1 MSNLPTQN
9 IETAD
14 VIVVGAG
21 MAGSVMAYQLGL
33 AGLKVLVLES
43 GPAIPPNR
51 SEYLERFY
59 IAVLKSPES
68 PYPPEQTEQTPA
80 TQFAPRATIQ
90 DLITASSTDPNKAQ
104 KSYLVQQGEQL
115 FASTYERVGGG
126 TMWHWMGTALRL
138 LPNDF
143 RMRTAYNVG
152 VDWPISYDDLQTAY
166 CRAEEEMG
174 VSADVASQTYLG
186 VTFPQGYEYSM
197 HGIPPSLVDQGLG
210 KNVTGTVYQSPE
222 KAPDDKPYP
231 SVTLNVRQTPAGRNS
246 QSDNGRRVCAGNTSC
261 TPICPIQ
268 AKYDATVTMAK
279 ALDTGNVRL
288 LYQSVASKVQVDA
301 SGVTGIEYIQYQND
315 GTRQNG
321 VAQGKR
327 YVIAAHAIET
337 PKLLLNSVGP
347 HSPNGVA
354 NSSEQVG
361 VGLSDHPVYLAWGL
375 MPEGKPLFPFR
386 GPLSTSGIED
396 MRDGAF
402 RSERAAWRIEI
413 GNEGWNW
420 STNDP
425 YKTVCD
431 FIDGTNNGG
440 ANPKNQALSGKA
452 LVQQLNSVLT
462 RQFRLGF
469 LVEQL
474 ETDPDKLIRRGEQ
487 PKKDLEK
494 AICRVEL
501 SKTFTDGLGLPRPQI
516 TYSLSDYTKKGFKQ
530 ARLAATHIITKLM
543 GATELTNLAP
553 ELESG
558 PQTVFEHDGE
568 HYQFFGAGHL
578 MGTYR
583 MGTDSTNSVVN
594 KDQRSWDHPN
604 LFLVGAGVFPTTGT
618 ANPTLT
624 ITALTFQ
631 AADVVA
637 SDLLKRTVQVQANQA
652 WQSTG
657 VQVNGQSWQLAVC
670 TGGQW
675 TANPDSGM
683 VSAAGHPGLIAKP
696 GYTLSGQ
703 PEGALIGRIG
713 NSGVPF
719 LVGNQAQLPR
729 GQQGELQLCI
739 NDDLDGRYGAGLSDN
754 QGSLSVEVRFGTV

>member
-1 MSNLPTQN
+1 MSTLNTQN

-59 IAVLKSPES
+59 TAVLKAPES
-68 PYPPEQTEQTPA
+68 PYPPEQSEQTPA
-80 TQFAPRATIQ
+80 KQFAPRATIQ
-90 DLITASSTDPNKAQ
+90 DLITAGSDDPNKLQ
-104 KSYLVQQGEQL
+104 KSYLVQKGKQL

-143 RMRTAYNVG
+143 RMQSVYKVG

-174 VSADVASQTYLG
+174 VSADVASQSYLG
-186 VTFPQGYEYSM
+186 VTFPQGYQYSM
-197 HGIPPSLVDQGLG
+197 HGIPPSLVDQGVG
-210 KNVTGTVYQSPE
+210 KAVDGTQYQG
-222 KAPDDKPYP
+222 
-231 SVTLNVRQTPAGRNS
+231 VTLKVRQTPAGRNS
-246 QSDNGRRVCAGNTSC
+246 QNDNGRRVCAGNTSC

-279 ALDTGNVRL
+279 ALDTGNVRI
-288 LYQSVASKVQVDA
+288 LYQCVASQVQVDDNN
-301 SGVTGIEYIQYQND
+301 GVTGIDFIQYQNN

-321 VAQGKR
+321 KAQGKR

-337 PKLLLNSVGP
+337 PKLLLNSASP
-347 HSPNGVA
+347 DRPNGVA
-354 NSSEQVG
+354 NSSGQVG
-361 VGLSDHPVYLAWGL
+361 KSLADHPVYLAWGL

-396 MRDGAF
+396 MRDGPF
-402 RSERAAWRIEI
+402 RSQRAAWRIEI

-420 STNDP
+420 SANDP
-425 YKTVCD
+425 YATVCD
-431 FIDGTNNGG
+431 FIDGTNEGG
-440 ANPKNQALSGKA
+440 ANPDKKTLSGVE
-452 LVQQLNSVLT
+452 LVRQLNSVLT
-462 RQFRLGF
+462 RQFRLAF
-469 LVEQL
+469 LIEQVEK
-474 ETDPDKLIRRGEQ
+474 DPDKAL
-487 PKKDLEK
+487 
-494 AICRVEL
+494 CRVERAEG
-501 SKTFTDGLGLPRPQI
+501 FTDGLDLTRPQI
-516 TYSLSDYTKKGFKQ
+516 TYELSDYTKEGFKQ

-543 GATELTNLAP
+543 GATELTDLNP
-553 ELESG
+553 ELKPGS
-558 PQTVFEHDGE
+558 QTVFEHGGQN
-568 HYQFFGAGHL
+568 YAFYGAGHL

-583 MGTDSTNSVVN
+583 MGSDRTKSVVD

-604 LFLVGAGVFPTTGT
+604 LFLVGDGVFPATGT

-637 SDLLKRTVQVQANQA
+637 SDLLKRTVQVQARDP
-652 WQSTG
+652 WQGTG
-657 VQVNGQSWQLAVC
+657 LQVNGHSWQLAVC

-675 TANPDSGM
+675 TANPGTGM
-683 VSAAGHPGLIAKP
+683 VGAAGHPGLTAKP
-696 GYTLSGQ
+696 GYTLPGQ
-703 PEGALIGRIG
+703 AEGALIGRIG
-713 NSGVPF
+713 PSGAPF

-754 QGSLSVEVRFGTV
+754 QGSLSVEVRFGSL

>member
-1 MSNLPTQN
+1 MSTLNTQN

-59 IAVLKSPES
+59 TAVLKAPES
-68 PYPPEQTEQTPA
+68 PYPPEQSEQTPA
-80 TQFAPRATIQ
+80 KQFAPRATIQ
-90 DLITASSTDPNKAQ
+90 DLITAGSDDPNKLQ
-104 KSYLVQQGEQL
+104 KSYLVQKGKQL

-143 RMRTAYNVG
+143 RMQSVYKVG

-174 VSADVASQTYLG
+174 VSADVASQSYLG
-186 VTFPQGYEYSM
+186 VTFPQGYQYSM
-197 HGIPPSLVDQGLG
+197 HGIPPSLVDQGVG
-210 KNVTGTVYQSPE
+210 KAVDGTQYQG
-222 KAPDDKPYP
+222 
-231 SVTLNVRQTPAGRNS
+231 VTLKVRQTPAGRNS
-246 QSDNGRRVCAGNTSC
+246 QNDNGRRVCAGNTSC

-279 ALDTGNVRL
+279 ALDTGNVRI
-288 LYQSVASKVQVDA
+288 LYQCVASQVQVDDNN
-301 SGVTGIEYIQYQND
+301 GVTGIDFIQYQNN

-321 VAQGKR
+321 KAQGKR

-337 PKLLLNSVGP
+337 PKLLLNSASP
-347 HSPNGVA
+347 DRPNGVA
-354 NSSEQVG
+354 NSSGQVG
-361 VGLSDHPVYLAWGL
+361 KSLADHPVYLAWGL

-396 MRDGAF
+396 MRDGPF
-402 RSERAAWRIEI
+402 RSQRAAWRIEI

-420 STNDP
+420 SANDP
-425 YKTVCD
+425 YATVCD
-431 FIDGTNNGG
+431 FIDGTNEGG
-440 ANPKNQALSGKA
+440 ANPDKKTLSGVE
-452 LVQQLNSVLT
+452 LVRQLNSVLT
-462 RQFRLGF
+462 RQFRLAF
-469 LVEQL
+469 LIEQVEK
-474 ETDPDKLIRRGEQ
+474 DPDKAL
-487 PKKDLEK
+487 
-494 AICRVEL
+494 CRVERAEGL
-501 SKTFTDGLGLPRPQI
+501 TDGLGLTRPQI
-516 TYSLSDYTKKGFKQ
+516 AYELSDYTKEGFKQ

-543 GATELTNLAP
+543 GATELTDLNP
-553 ELESG
+553 ELKPGS
-558 PQTVFEHDGE
+558 QTVFEHGGQN
-568 HYQFFGAGHL
+568 YAFYGAGHL

-583 MGTDSTNSVVN
+583 MGSDRTKSVVD

-604 LFLVGAGVFPTTGT
+604 LFLVGDGVFPATGT

-637 SDLLKRTVQVQANQA
+637 SDLLKRTVQVQARDP
-652 WQSTG
+652 WQGTG
-657 VQVNGQSWQLAVC
+657 LQVNGHSWQLAVC

-675 TANPDSGM
+675 TANPGTGM
-683 VSAAGHPGLIAKP
+683 VGAAGHPGLTAKP
-696 GYTLSGQ
+696 GYTLPGQ
-703 PEGALIGRIG
+703 AEGALIGRIG
-713 NSGVPF
+713 PSGAPF

-754 QGSLSVEVRFGTV
+754 QGSLSVEVRFGSL

>member
-1 MSNLPTQN
+1 MSTLNTQN

-59 IAVLKSPES
+59 TAVLKAPES
-68 PYPPEQTEQTPA
+68 PYPPEQSKQTPA
-80 TQFAPRATIQ
+80 KQFAPRATIQ
-90 DLITASSTDPNKAQ
+90 DLITAGSDDKDKVQ
-104 KSYLVQQGEQL
+104 KSYLVQNGPQL

-143 RMRTAYNVG
+143 RMQTKYKVG

-166 CRAEEEMG
+166 CRAEEEMC
-174 VSADVASQTYLG
+174 VSADVASQSYLG
-186 VTFPQGYEYSM
+186 VTFPHGYQYSM
-197 HGIPPSLVDQGLG
+197 HGIPPSLVDQGVG
-210 KNVTGTVYQSPE
+210 KAINDKQYQGF
-222 KAPDDKPYP
+222 
-231 SVTLNVRQTPAGRNS
+231 TLNVRQTPAGRNS
-246 QSDNGRRVCAGNTSC
+246 QNDNGRRVCAGNTSC

-279 ALDTGNVRL
+279 ALDTGNVRI
-288 LYQSVASKVQVDA
+288 LYQCVASKVQVDA
-301 SGVTGIEYIQYQND
+301 NGVTGIDFIQYQNN
-315 GTRQNG
+315 GTQQNG
-321 VAQGKR
+321 TAQGKR

-337 PKLLLNSVGP
+337 PKLLLNSISP

-354 NSSEQVG
+354 NSSGQVG
-361 VGLSDHPVYLAWGL
+361 KSLADHPVYLAWGL

-396 MRDGAF
+396 MRDGPF

-420 STNDP
+420 SANDP
-425 YKTVCD
+425 YTTVCD
-431 FIDGTNNGG
+431 FIDGDNNGGTNNGG
-440 ANPKNQALSGKA
+440 ADHKSEALSGVA
-452 LVQQLNSVLT
+452 LVQKLNSVLT
-462 RQFRLGF
+462 RQFRLAF
-469 LVEQL
+469 LIEQVEK
-474 ETDPDKLIRRGEQ
+474 DPEHAQ
-487 PKKDLEK
+487 
-494 AICRVEL
+494 CRVESSNHL
-501 SKTFTDGLGLPRPQI
+501 TDGLGLPRPEI
-516 TYSLSDYTKKGFKQ
+516 AYELSDYTKEGFKQ

-543 GATELTNLAP
+543 GATELTDLKP
-553 ELESG
+553 KLKPGS
-558 PQTVFEHDGE
+558 QTVFEYDGQN
-568 HYQFFGAGHL
+568 YAFYGAGHL

-583 MGTDSTNSVVN
+583 MGSDRRYSVVD

-604 LFLVGAGVFPTTGT
+604 LFLVGDGVFPSTGT

-637 SDLLKRTVQVQANQA
+637 SDLLKRTVQVQARDP
-652 WQSTG
+652 WQGTG

-675 TANPDSGM
+675 TANPGTGM
-683 VSAAGHPGLIAKP
+683 VGAAGHPGLTAKP
-696 GYTLSGQ
+696 GYTLPGQ
-703 PEGALIGRIG
+703 AEGALIGRIG
-713 NSGVPF
+713 TSGAPF

-739 NDDLDGRYGAGLSDN
+739 NDDLAGRYGAGLSDN
-754 QGSLSVEVRFGTV
+754 QGSLSVEVRFGSV

>member
-1 MSNLPTQN
+1 MSTLNTQN

-59 IAVLKSPES
+59 TAVLKAPES
-68 PYPPEQTEQTPA
+68 PYPPEQSEQTPA
-80 TQFAPRATIQ
+80 KQFAPRATIQ
-90 DLITASSTDPNKAQ
+90 DLITAGSDDKDKVQ
-104 KSYLVQQGEQL
+104 KSYLVQNGPQL

-143 RMRTAYNVG
+143 RMQTKYKVG

-166 CRAEEEMG
+166 CRAEEEMC
-174 VSADVASQTYLG
+174 VSADVASQSYLG
-186 VTFPQGYEYSM
+186 VTFPQGYQYSM
-197 HGIPPSLVDQGLG
+197 HGIPPSLVDQGVG
-210 KNVTGTVYQSPE
+210 KAINGTQYQGF
-222 KAPDDKPYP
+222 
-231 SVTLNVRQTPAGRNS
+231 TLNVRQTPAGRNS
-246 QSDNGRRVCAGNTSC
+246 QNDNGRRVCAGNTSC

-279 ALDTGNVRL
+279 ALDTGNVRI
-288 LYQSVASKVQVDA
+288 LYQCVASKVQVDA
-301 SGVTGIEYIQYQND
+301 NGVTGIDFIQYQNN
-315 GTRQNG
+315 GTQQNG
-321 VAQGKR
+321 TAQGKR

-337 PKLLLNSVGP
+337 PKLLLNSIGP
-347 HSPNGVA
+347 HSPKGVA
-354 NSSEQVG
+354 NSSGQVG
-361 VGLSDHPVYLAWGL
+361 KSLADHPVYLAWGL

-402 RSERAAWRIEI
+402 RSTRAAWRIEI

-420 STNDP
+420 SANDP
-425 YKTVCD
+425 YTTVCD
-431 FIDGTNNGG
+431 FIDGDNNGGTNNGG
-440 ANPKNQALSGKA
+440 ADHKSEALSGVA
-452 LVQQLNSVLT
+452 LVQKLNSVLT
-462 RQFRLGF
+462 RQFRLAF
-469 LVEQL
+469 LIEQVEK
-474 ETDPDKLIRRGEQ
+474 DPEHAQ
-487 PKKDLEK
+487 
-494 AICRVEL
+494 CRVES
-501 SKTFTDGLGLPRPQI
+501 SKHFTDGLGLPRPEI
-516 TYSLSDYTKKGFKQ
+516 AYELSDYTKEGFKQ

-543 GATELTNLAP
+543 GATELTDLKP
-553 ELESG
+553 KLKPGS
-558 PQTVFEHDGE
+558 QTVFEYDGQN
-568 HYQFFGAGHL
+568 YAFYGAGHL

-583 MGTDSTNSVVN
+583 MGSDRNKSVVD

-604 LFLVGAGVFPTTGT
+604 LFLVGDGVFPSTGT

-637 SDLLKRTVQVQANQA
+637 SDLLKRTVQVQARDP
-652 WQSTG
+652 WQGTG

-675 TANPDSGM
+675 TANPGTGM
-683 VSAAGHPGLIAKP
+683 VGAAGHPGLTAKP
-696 GYTLSGQ
+696 GYTLPGQ
-703 PEGALIGRIG
+703 AEGALIGRIG
-713 NSGVPF
+713 TSGAPF

-739 NDDLDGRYGAGLSDN
+739 NDDLAGRYGAGLSDN
-754 QGSLSVEVRFGTV
+754 QGSLSVEVRFGSV

>member
-1 MSNLPTQN
+1 MSTLNTQN

-59 IAVLKSPES
+59 TAVLKAPES

-80 TQFAPRATIQ
+80 KQFAPRATIQ
-90 DLITASSTDPNKAQ
+90 DLITAGSDDKDKVQ
-104 KSYLVQQGEQL
+104 KSYLVQNGPRL

-143 RMRTAYNVG
+143 RMQTKYKVG

-166 CRAEEEMG
+166 CRAEEEMC
-174 VSADVASQTYLG
+174 VSADVASQSYLG
-186 VTFPQGYEYSM
+186 VTFPQGYQYSM
-197 HGIPPSLVDQGLG
+197 HGIPPSLVDQGVG
-210 KNVTGTVYQSPE
+210 KAINGTQYQGF
-222 KAPDDKPYP
+222 
-231 SVTLNVRQTPAGRNS
+231 TLNVRQTPAGRNS
-246 QSDNGRRVCAGNTSC
+246 QNDNGRRVCAGNTSC

-279 ALDTGNVRL
+279 ALDIGNVRI
-288 LYQSVASKVQVDA
+288 LYQCVASKVQVDA
-301 SGVTGIEYIQYQND
+301 NGVTGIDFIQYQNN
-315 GTRQNG
+315 GTQQNG
-321 VAQGKR
+321 TAQGKR

-337 PKLLLNSVGP
+337 PKLLLNSISP

-354 NSSEQVG
+354 NSSGQVG
-361 VGLSDHPVYLAWGL
+361 KSLADHPVYLAWGL

-396 MRDGAF
+396 MRDGPF

-420 STNDP
+420 SANDP
-425 YKTVCD
+425 YTTVCD
-431 FIDGTNNGG
+431 FIDGDNNGGTNNGG
-440 ANPKNQALSGKA
+440 ADHKSEALSGVA
-452 LVQQLNSVLT
+452 LVQKLNSVLT
-462 RQFRLGF
+462 RQFRLAF
-469 LVEQL
+469 LIEQVEK
-474 ETDPDKLIRRGEQ
+474 DPEHAQ
-487 PKKDLEK
+487 
-494 AICRVEL
+494 CRVES
-501 SKTFTDGLGLPRPQI
+501 SKHFTDGLGLPRPEI
-516 TYSLSDYTKKGFKQ
+516 AYELSDYTKEGFKQ

-543 GATELTNLAP
+543 GATELTDLKP
-553 ELESG
+553 KLKPGS
-558 PQTVFEHDGE
+558 QTVFEYDGQN
-568 HYQFFGAGHL
+568 YAFYGAGHL

-583 MGTDSTNSVVN
+583 MGSDRRYSVVD

-604 LFLVGAGVFPTTGT
+604 LFLVGDGVFPSTGT

-637 SDLLKRTVQVQANQA
+637 SDLLKRTVQVQARDP
-652 WQSTG
+652 WQGTG
-657 VQVNGQSWQLAVC
+657 VQINGQSWQLAVC

-675 TANPDSGM
+675 TANPGTGM
-683 VSAAGHPGLIAKP
+683 VGAAGHPGLTAKP
-696 GYTLSGQ
+696 GYTLPGQ
-703 PEGALIGRIG
+703 AEGALIGRIG
-713 NSGVPF
+713 TSGAPF

-739 NDDLDGRYGAGLSDN
+739 NDDLAGRYGAGLSDN
-754 QGSLSVEVRFGTV
+754 QGSLSVEVRFGSV

>member
-1 MSNLPTQN
+1 MSTLHTQN

-59 IAVLKSPES
+59 TAVLKAPES

-80 TQFAPRATIQ
+80 KQFAPRATIQ
-90 DLITASSTDPNKAQ
+90 DLITAGSDDKDKVQ
-104 KSYLVQQGEQL
+104 KSYLVQNGPQL

-143 RMRTAYNVG
+143 RMQSKYKVG

-186 VTFPQGYEYSM
+186 VTFPQGYQYSM
-197 HGIPPSLVDQGLG
+197 HGIPPSLVDQGVG
-210 KNVTGTVYQSPE
+210 KAVNGTQYE
-222 KAPDDKPYP
+222 GI
-231 SVTLNVRQTPAGRNS
+231 TLNVRQTPAGRNS
-246 QSDNGRRVCAGNTSC
+246 QNDNGRRVCAGNTSC

-279 ALDTGNVRL
+279 ALDTGNVRI
-288 LYQSVASKVQVDA
+288 LYQCVASLVQVDA
-301 SGVTGIEYIQYQND
+301 NGVTGIDFIQYQNN

-321 VAQGKR
+321 TAQGKR

-337 PKLLLNSVGP
+337 PKLLLNSIGP
-347 HSPNGVA
+347 HSPKGVA
-354 NSSEQVG
+354 NSSGQVG
-361 VGLSDHPVYLAWGL
+361 QALADHPVYLAWGL

-396 MRDGAF
+396 MRDGPF

-420 STNDP
+420 SANDP
-425 YKTVCD
+425 YAAVCD
-431 FIDGTNNGG
+431 FIDGTNEGG
-440 ANPKNQALSGKA
+440 ANPGNKALSGVA

-469 LVEQL
+469 LIEQVEK
-474 ETDPDKLIRRGEQ
+474 EPDKAL
-487 PKKDLEK
+487 
-494 AICRVEL
+494 CRVES
-501 SKTFTDGLGLPRPQI
+501 SKHFTDGLGLPRPQI
-516 TYSLSDYTKKGFKQ
+516 AYELSDYTKEGFKQ

-543 GATELTNLAP
+543 GATELTDLKP
-553 ELESG
+553 ELKPGS
-558 PQTVFEHDGE
+558 QTVFEHGGQN
-568 HYQFFGAGHL
+568 YAFYGAGHL

-583 MGTDSTNSVVN
+583 MGSDRRYSVVD

-604 LFLVGAGVFPTTGT
+604 LFLVGDGVFPSTGT

-637 SDLLKRTVQVQANQA
+637 SDLLKRTVQVQARDP
-652 WQSTG
+652 WQGTG

-675 TANPDSGM
+675 TANPGTGM
-683 VSAAGHPGLIAKP
+683 VGAAGHPGLTAKP
-696 GYTLSGQ
+696 GYTLPGQ
-703 PEGALIGRIG
+703 AEGALIGRIG
-713 NSGVPF
+713 TSGAPF

-739 NDDLDGRYGAGLSDN
+739 NDDLAGRYGAGLSDN
-754 QGSLSVEVRFGTV
+754 QGSLSVEVRFGAV

>member
-1 MSNLPTQN
+1 MSNVQTQS

-59 IAVLKSPES
+59 TAVLKAPES
-68 PYPPEQTEQTPA
+68 PYPPEQSEQTPA

-90 DLITASSTDPNKAQ
+90 DLITAGSSDPNKAQ
-104 KSYLVQQGEQL
+104 KSYLVQQGPLL

-143 RMRTAYNVG
+143 RMRSVYQVG

-166 CRAEEEMG
+166 CRAEEEIG
-174 VSADVASQTYLG
+174 VSADVASQSYLG
-186 VTFPQGYEYSM
+186 VTFPPGYKYSM

-210 KNVTGTVYQSPE
+210 KAVDGTQYQGF
-222 KAPDDKPYP
+222 
-231 SVTLNVRQTPAGRNS
+231 TLKVRQTPAGRNS
-246 QSDNGRRVCAGNTSC
+246 QNDNGRRVCAGNTSC

-279 ALDTGNVRL
+279 ALDTGNVRI

-321 VAQGKR
+321 LAQGKR

-354 NSSEQVG
+354 NSSGQVG
-361 VGLSDHPVYLAWGL
+361 LGLSDHPVYLAWGL

-402 RSERAAWRIEI
+402 RSQRAAWRIEI

-420 STNDP
+420 SANDP
-425 YKTVCD
+425 YTTVCD
-431 FIDGTNNGG
+431 YIDGTNIGG
-440 ANPKNQALSGKA
+440 ANPSQQALSGTA

-474 ETDPDKLIRRGEQ
+474 EQDPD
-487 PKKDLEK
+487 K
-494 AICRVEL
+494 AICRVEV

-516 TYSLSDYTKKGFKQ
+516 TYDFSNYTKEGFKQ
-530 ARLAATHIITKLM
+530 ARLAATHIITELM
-543 GATELTNLAP
+543 GATELTDFAP
-553 ELESG
+553 KVGPG
-558 PQTVFEHDGE
+558 PQTVFEYDGQ
-568 HYQFFGAGHL
+568 HYPFFGAGHL

-583 MGTDSTNSVVN
+583 MGSDSRKSVVN

-604 LFLVGAGVFPTTGT
+604 LFLVGDGVFPTTGT

-652 WQSTG
+652 WQGTG

-675 TANPDSGM
+675 TANPVTGM
-683 VSAAGHPGLIAKP
+683 VGAAGNPGFIAKP
-696 GYTLSGQ
+696 GYTLPGQ

-739 NDDLDGRYGAGLSDN
+739 NDDLAGRYGAGLSDN
-754 QGSLSVEVRFGTV
+754 LGSLAVEVRFGSV

>member
-1 MSNLPTQN
+1 MSTLNTQN

-59 IAVLKSPES
+59 TAVLKAPES
-68 PYPPEQTEQTPA
+68 PYPPEQSEQTPA
-80 TQFAPRATIQ
+80 KQFAPRATIQ
-90 DLITASSTDPNKAQ
+90 DLITAGSDDPNKVQ
-104 KSYLVQQGEQL
+104 KSYLVQTGKQL

-143 RMRTAYNVG
+143 RMQSKYKVG

-186 VTFPQGYEYSM
+186 VTFPQGYQYSM
-197 HGIPPSLVDQGLG
+197 HGIPPSLVDQGVG
-210 KNVTGTVYQSPE
+210 KAVDGTQYQGI
-222 KAPDDKPYP
+222 
-231 SVTLNVRQTPAGRNS
+231 TLKVRQTPAGRNS
-246 QSDNGRRVCAGNTSC
+246 QNDNGRRVCAGNTSC

-279 ALDTGNVRL
+279 ALDTGNVRI
-288 LYQSVASKVQVDA
+288 LYQCVASKVQVDA
-301 SGVTGIEYIQYQND
+301 NGVTGIDFIQYQNN
-315 GTRQNG
+315 GTQQNG
-321 VAQGKR
+321 TAQGKR

-337 PKLLLNSVGP
+337 PKLLLNSIGP

-354 NSSEQVG
+354 NSSGQVG
-361 VGLSDHPVYLAWGL
+361 KSLADHPVYLAWGL

-396 MRDGAF
+396 MRDGPF

-420 STNDP
+420 SANDP
-425 YKTVCD
+425 YATVCD
-431 FIDGTNNGG
+431 FIDGTNEGG
-440 ANPKNQALSGKA
+440 ANPGKKALSGVA

-469 LVEQL
+469 LIEQVEK
-474 ETDPDKLIRRGEQ
+474 DPDKAL
-487 PKKDLEK
+487 
-494 AICRVEL
+494 CRVERAEGL
-501 SKTFTDGLGLPRPQI
+501 TDGLGLTRPQI
-516 TYSLSDYTKKGFKQ
+516 AYELSDYTKEGFKQ

-543 GATELTNLAP
+543 GATELTNLNP
-553 ELESG
+553 ELKPGS
-558 PQTVFEHDGE
+558 QTVFEHGGQN
-568 HYQFFGAGHL
+568 YAFFGAGHL

-583 MGTDSTNSVVN
+583 MGSDRRYSVVD

-604 LFLVGAGVFPTTGT
+604 LFLVGDGVFPSTGT

-652 WQSTG
+652 WQGTG
-657 VQVNGQSWQLAVC
+657 VQVNGHSWQMAVC

-675 TANPDSGM
+675 TANPGTGM
-683 VSAAGHPGLIAKP
+683 VGAAGHPGLTAKP
-696 GYTLSGQ
+696 GYTLPGQ

-713 NSGVPF
+713 TSGAPF

-739 NDDLDGRYGAGLSDN
+739 NDDLAGRYGAGLSDN
-754 QGSLSVEVRFGTV
+754 QGSLSVEVRFGAV

>member
-1 MSNLPTQN
+1 MSTLNTQN

-59 IAVLKSPES
+59 TAVLKAPES

-80 TQFAPRATIQ
+80 KQFAPRATIQ
-90 DLITASSTDPNKAQ
+90 DLITAGSDDKDKVQ
-104 KSYLVQQGEQL
+104 KSYLVQNGPRL

-143 RMRTAYNVG
+143 RMQTKYKVG

-166 CRAEEEMG
+166 CRAEEEMC
-174 VSADVASQTYLG
+174 VSADVASQSYLG
-186 VTFPQGYEYSM
+186 VTFPQGYQYSM
-197 HGIPPSLVDQGLG
+197 HGIPPSLVDQGVG
-210 KNVTGTVYQSPE
+210 KAINGTQYQGF
-222 KAPDDKPYP
+222 
-231 SVTLNVRQTPAGRNS
+231 TLNVRQTPAGRNS
-246 QSDNGRRVCAGNTSC
+246 QNDNGRRVCAGNTSC
-261 TPICPIQ
+261 TPICPTQ

-279 ALDTGNVRL
+279 ALDTGNVRI
-288 LYQSVASKVQVDA
+288 LYQCVASKVQVDA
-301 SGVTGIEYIQYQND
+301 NGVTGIDFIQYQNN
-315 GTRQNG
+315 GTQQNG
-321 VAQGKR
+321 TAQGKR

-337 PKLLLNSVGP
+337 PKLLLNSISP

-354 NSSEQVG
+354 NSSGQVG
-361 VGLSDHPVYLAWGL
+361 KSLADHPVYLAWGL

-396 MRDGAF
+396 MRDGPF

-420 STNDP
+420 SANDP
-425 YKTVCD
+425 YTTVCD
-431 FIDGTNNGG
+431 FIDGDNNGGTNNGG
-440 ANPKNQALSGKA
+440 ADHKSEALSGVA
-452 LVQQLNSVLT
+452 LVQKLNSVLT
-462 RQFRLGF
+462 RQFRLAF
-469 LVEQL
+469 LIEQVEK
-474 ETDPDKLIRRGEQ
+474 DPEHAQ
-487 PKKDLEK
+487 
-494 AICRVEL
+494 CRVES
-501 SKTFTDGLGLPRPQI
+501 SKHFTDGLGLPRPEI
-516 TYSLSDYTKKGFKQ
+516 AYELSDYTKEGFKQ

-543 GATELTNLAP
+543 GATELTDLKP
-553 ELESG
+553 KLKPGS
-558 PQTVFEHDGE
+558 QTVFEYDGQN
-568 HYQFFGAGHL
+568 YAFYGAGHL

-583 MGTDSTNSVVN
+583 MGSDRRYSVVD

-604 LFLVGAGVFPTTGT
+604 LFLVGDGVFPSTGT

-637 SDLLKRTVQVQANQA
+637 SDLLKRTVQVQARDP
-652 WQSTG
+652 WQGTG
-657 VQVNGQSWQLAVC
+657 VQINGQSWQLAVC

-675 TANPDSGM
+675 TANPGTGM
-683 VSAAGHPGLIAKP
+683 VGAAGHPGLTAKP
-696 GYTLSGQ
+696 GYTLPGQ
-703 PEGALIGRIG
+703 AEGALIGRIG
-713 NSGVPF
+713 TSGAPF

-739 NDDLDGRYGAGLSDN
+739 NDDLAGRYGAGLSDN
-754 QGSLSVEVRFGTV
+754 QGSLSVEVRFGSV

>member
-1 MSNLPTQN
+1 MSTLNTQN

-59 IAVLKSPES
+59 TAVLKAPES

-80 TQFAPRATIQ
+80 KQFAPRATIQ
-90 DLITASSTDPNKAQ
+90 DLITAGSDDKDKVQ
-104 KSYLVQQGEQL
+104 KSYLVQNGPQL

-143 RMRTAYNVG
+143 RMQTKYKVG

-166 CRAEEEMG
+166 CRAEEEMC
-174 VSADVASQTYLG
+174 VSADVASQSYLG
-186 VTFPQGYEYSM
+186 VTFPQGYQYSM
-197 HGIPPSLVDQGLG
+197 HGIPPSLVDQGVG
-210 KNVTGTVYQSPE
+210 KAINGTQYQGF
-222 KAPDDKPYP
+222 
-231 SVTLNVRQTPAGRNS
+231 TLNVRQTPAGRNS
-246 QSDNGRRVCAGNTSC
+246 QNDNGRRVCAGNTSC

-279 ALDTGNVRL
+279 ALDTGNVRI
-288 LYQSVASKVQVDA
+288 LYQCVASKVQVDA
-301 SGVTGIEYIQYQND
+301 NGVTGIDFIQYQNN
-315 GTRQNG
+315 GTQQNG
-321 VAQGKR
+321 TAQGKR

-337 PKLLLNSVGP
+337 PKLLLNSISP

-354 NSSEQVG
+354 NSSGQVG
-361 VGLSDHPVYLAWGL
+361 KSLADHPVYLAWGL

-396 MRDGAF
+396 MRDGPF

-420 STNDP
+420 SANDP
-425 YKTVCD
+425 YTTVCD
-431 FIDGTNNGG
+431 FIDGDNNGGTNNGG
-440 ANPKNQALSGKA
+440 ADHKSEALSGVA
-452 LVQQLNSVLT
+452 LVQKLNSVLT
-462 RQFRLGF
+462 RQFRLAF
-469 LVEQL
+469 LIEQVEK
-474 ETDPDKLIRRGEQ
+474 DPEHALCQ
-487 PKKDLEK
+487 
-494 AICRVEL
+494 VES
-501 SKTFTDGLGLPRPQI
+501 SKHFTDGLGLPRPEI
-516 TYSLSDYTKKGFKQ
+516 AYELSDYTKEGFKQ

-543 GATELTNLAP
+543 GATELTDLKP
-553 ELESG
+553 KLKPGS
-558 PQTVFEHDGE
+558 QTVFEYDGQN
-568 HYQFFGAGHL
+568 YAFYGAGHL

-583 MGTDSTNSVVN
+583 MGSDRRYSVVD

-604 LFLVGAGVFPTTGT
+604 LFLVGDGVFPSTGT

-637 SDLLKRTVQVQANQA
+637 SDLLKRTVQVQARDP
-652 WQSTG
+652 WQGTG
-657 VQVNGQSWQLAVC
+657 VQINGQSWQLAVC

-675 TANPDSGM
+675 TANPGTGM
-683 VSAAGHPGLIAKP
+683 VGAAGHPGLTAKP
-696 GYTLSGQ
+696 GYTLPGQ
-703 PEGALIGRIG
+703 AEGALIGRIG
-713 NSGVPF
+713 TSGAPF

-739 NDDLDGRYGAGLSDN
+739 NDDLAGRYGAGLSDN
-754 QGSLSVEVRFGTV
+754 QGSLSVEVRFGSV

>member
-1 MSNLPTQN
+1 MSTLNTQN

-59 IAVLKSPES
+59 TAVLKAPES
-68 PYPPEQTEQTPA
+68 PYPPEQSEQTPA
-80 TQFAPRATIQ
+80 KQFAPRATIQ
-90 DLITASSTDPNKAQ
+90 DLITAGSDDKDKVQ
-104 KSYLVQQGEQL
+104 KSYLVQNGPQL

-143 RMRTAYNVG
+143 RMQSKYKVG

-186 VTFPQGYEYSM
+186 VTFPQGYQYSM
-197 HGIPPSLVDQGLG
+197 HGIPPSLVDQGVG
-210 KNVTGTVYQSPE
+210 KAINDKQYQGF
-222 KAPDDKPYP
+222 
-231 SVTLNVRQTPAGRNS
+231 TLNVRQTPAGRNS
-246 QSDNGRRVCAGNTSC
+246 QNDNGRRVCAGNTSC

-279 ALDTGNVRL
+279 ALDTGNVRI

-301 SGVTGIEYIQYQND
+301 NGVTGIDFIQYQNN
-315 GTRQNG
+315 GTQQNG
-321 VAQGKR
+321 TAQGKR

-337 PKLLLNSVGP
+337 PKLLLNSISP
-347 HSPNGVA
+347 HSPKGVA
-354 NSSEQVG
+354 NSSGQVG
-361 VGLSDHPVYLAWGL
+361 KSLADHPVYLAWGL

-396 MRDGAF
+396 MRDGPF

-420 STNDP
+420 SANDP
-425 YKTVCD
+425 YTTVCD
-431 FIDGTNNGG
+431 FIDGDNNGGTNNGG
-440 ANPKNQALSGKA
+440 ADHKSEALSGVA
-452 LVQQLNSVLT
+452 LVQKLNSVLT
-462 RQFRLGF
+462 RQFRLAF
-469 LVEQL
+469 LIEQVEK
-474 ETDPDKLIRRGEQ
+474 DPEHALCQ
-487 PKKDLEK
+487 
-494 AICRVEL
+494 VES
-501 SKTFTDGLGLPRPQI
+501 SKHFTDGLGLPRPEI
-516 TYSLSDYTKKGFKQ
+516 AYELSDYTKEGFKQ

-543 GATELTNLAP
+543 GATELTDLNP
-553 ELESG
+553 ELKPGS
-558 PQTVFEHDGE
+558 QTVFEHGGQN
-568 HYQFFGAGHL
+568 YAFYGAGHL

-583 MGTDSTNSVVN
+583 MGSDRNKSVVD

-604 LFLVGAGVFPTTGT
+604 LFLVGDGVFPSTGT

-637 SDLLKRTVQVQANQA
+637 SDLLKRTVQVQARDP
-652 WQSTG
+652 WQGTG
-657 VQVNGQSWQLAVC
+657 VQINGQSWQLAVC

-675 TANPDSGM
+675 TANPGTGM
-683 VSAAGHPGLIAKP
+683 VGAAGHPGLTAKP
-696 GYTLSGQ
+696 GYTLPGQ
-703 PEGALIGRIG
+703 AEGALIGRIG
-713 NSGVPF
+713 TSGAPF

-739 NDDLDGRYGAGLSDN
+739 NDDLAGRYGAGLSDN
-754 QGSLSVEVRFGTV
+754 KGSLSVEVRFGTV

>member
-1 MSNLPTQN
+1 MSTLHTQS

-59 IAVLKSPES
+59 TAVLKAPES
-68 PYPPEQTEQTPA
+68 PYPPEQSEQTPA
-80 TQFAPRATIQ
+80 KQFAPRATIQ
-90 DLITASSTDPNKAQ
+90 DLITAGSHDKDKVQ
-104 KSYLVQQGEQL
+104 KSYLVQNGPRL

-143 RMRTAYNVG
+143 RMQSKYKVG

-174 VSADVASQTYLG
+174 VSADVTSQTYLG
-186 VTFPQGYEYSM
+186 VTFPQGYQYSM
-197 HGIPPSLVDQGLG
+197 HGIPPSLVDQGVG
-210 KNVTGTVYQSPE
+210 KAINDKQYQGF
-222 KAPDDKPYP
+222 
-231 SVTLNVRQTPAGRNS
+231 TLNVRQTPAGRNS
-246 QSDNGRRVCAGNTSC
+246 QNDNGRRVCAGNTSC

-279 ALDTGNVRL
+279 ALDTGNVRI
-288 LYQSVASKVQVDA
+288 LYQCVASKVQVDA
-301 SGVTGIEYIQYQND
+301 NGVTGIDFIQYQNN
-315 GTRQNG
+315 GTQQHG
-321 VAQGKR
+321 TAQGKR

-337 PKLLLNSVGP
+337 PKLLLNSIGP
-347 HSPNGVA
+347 HSPKGVA
-354 NSSEQVG
+354 NSSGQVG
-361 VGLSDHPVYLAWGL
+361 KSLADHPVYLAWGL

-402 RSERAAWRIEI
+402 RSTRAAWRIEI

-420 STNDP
+420 SANDP
-425 YKTVCD
+425 YTTVCD
-431 FIDGTNNGG
+431 FIDGDNNGGTNNGG
-440 ANPKNQALSGKA
+440 ADHKSEALSGVA
-452 LVQQLNSVLT
+452 LVQKLNSVLT
-462 RQFRLGF
+462 RQFRLAF
-469 LVEQL
+469 LIEQVEK
-474 ETDPDKLIRRGEQ
+474 EPDEAL
-487 PKKDLEK
+487 
-494 AICRVEL
+494 CRVES
-501 SKTFTDGLGLPRPQI
+501 SKHFTDGLGLPRPEI
-516 TYSLSDYTKKGFKQ
+516 AYELSDYTKEGFKQ

-543 GATELTNLAP
+543 GATELTNLNPTLDPTLVA
-553 ELESG
+553 
-558 PQTVFEHDGE
+558 QTVFNYDHQN
-568 HYQFFGAGHL
+568 YAFYGAGHL

-583 MGTDSTNSVVN
+583 MGSDRNKSVVD

-604 LFLVGAGVFPTTGT
+604 LFLVGDGVFPSTGT

-637 SDLLKRTVQVQANQA
+637 SDLLKRTVQVQARDP
-652 WQSTG
+652 WQGTG

-675 TANPDSGM
+675 TANPGTGL
-683 VSAAGHPGLIAKP
+683 VGAAGHPGLTAKP
-696 GYTLSGQ
+696 GYTLPGQ
-703 PEGALIGRIG
+703 AEGALIGRIG
-713 NSGVPF
+713 PSGAPF

-739 NDDLDGRYGAGLSDN
+739 NDDLSGRYGAGLSDN

>member
-1 MSNLPTQN
+1 MSNVQTQS

-59 IAVLKSPES
+59 TAVLKAPES

-90 DLITASSTDPNKAQ
+90 DLITAGSSDPNKAQ
-104 KSYLVQQGEQL
+104 KSYLVQQGPLL

-143 RMRTAYNVG
+143 RMRSVYQVG

-166 CRAEEEMG
+166 CRAEEEIG
-174 VSADVASQTYLG
+174 VSADVASQSYLG
-186 VTFPQGYEYSM
+186 VTFPPGYKYSM

-210 KNVTGTVYQSPE
+210 KAVDGTQYQG
-222 KAPDDKPYP
+222 
-231 SVTLNVRQTPAGRNS
+231 VTLKVRQTPAGRNS
-246 QSDNGRRVCAGNTSC
+246 QNDNGRRVCAGNTSC

-279 ALDTGNVRL
+279 ALDTGNVRI

-315 GTRQNG
+315 GRRQNG
-321 VAQGKR
+321 LAQGKR

-354 NSSEQVG
+354 NSSGQVG
-361 VGLSDHPVYLAWGL
+361 RGLSDHPVYLAWGL

-402 RSERAAWRIEI
+402 RSQRAAWRIEI

-420 STNDP
+420 SANDP
-425 YKTVCD
+425 YTTVCD
-431 FIDGTNNGG
+431 YIDGTNIGG
-440 ANPKNQALSGKA
+440 ANPGQQALSGTA

-474 ETDPDKLIRRGEQ
+474 EQDPDK
-487 PKKDLEK
+487 
-494 AICRVEL
+494 AVCRVEV

-516 TYSLSDYTKKGFKQ
+516 TYDFSNYTKEGFKQ
-530 ARLAATHIITKLM
+530 ARLAATHIITELL
-543 GATELTNLAP
+543 GATELTDFAP
-553 ELESG
+553 KVGPG
-558 PQTVFEHDGE
+558 PQTVFEYDGQ
-568 HYQFFGAGHL
+568 HYPFFGAGHL

-583 MGTDSTNSVVN
+583 MGTDSTKSVVN

-604 LFLVGAGVFPTTGT
+604 LFLVGDGVFPTTGT

-652 WQSTG
+652 WQGTG

-675 TANPDSGM
+675 TANPATGM
-683 VSAAGHPGLIAKP
+683 VGAAGNPGLIAKP
-696 GYTLSGQ
+696 GYTLPGQ

-713 NSGVPF
+713 NSGAPF

-739 NDDLDGRYGAGLSDN
+739 NDDLDGRYGAGLRDN
-754 QGSLSVEVRFGTV
+754 LGSLAVEVRFGSV

>member
-1 MSNLPTQN
+1 MSTLNTQN

-59 IAVLKSPES
+59 TAVLKAPES
-68 PYPPEQTEQTPA
+68 PYPPEQSKQTPA
-80 TQFAPRATIQ
+80 KQFAPRATIQ
-90 DLITASSTDPNKAQ
+90 DLITAGSDDKDKVQ
-104 KSYLVQQGEQL
+104 KSYLVQNGPQL

-143 RMRTAYNVG
+143 RMQTKYKVG

-166 CRAEEEMG
+166 CRAEEEMC
-174 VSADVASQTYLG
+174 VSADVASQSYLG
-186 VTFPQGYEYSM
+186 VTFPHGYQYSM
-197 HGIPPSLVDQGLG
+197 HGIPPSLVDQGVG
-210 KNVTGTVYQSPE
+210 KAINDKQYQGF
-222 KAPDDKPYP
+222 
-231 SVTLNVRQTPAGRNS
+231 TLNVRQTPAGRNS
-246 QSDNGRRVCAGNTSC
+246 QNDNGRRVCAGNTSC

-279 ALDTGNVRL
+279 ALDTGNVRI
-288 LYQSVASKVQVDA
+288 LYQCVASKVQVDA
-301 SGVTGIEYIQYQND
+301 NGVTGIDFIQYQNN
-315 GTRQNG
+315 GTQQNG
-321 VAQGKR
+321 TAQGKR

-337 PKLLLNSVGP
+337 PKLLLNSISP

-354 NSSEQVG
+354 NSSGQVG
-361 VGLSDHPVYLAWGL
+361 KSLADHPVYLAWGL

-396 MRDGAF
+396 MRDGPF

-420 STNDP
+420 SANDP
-425 YKTVCD
+425 YTTVCD
-431 FIDGTNNGG
+431 FIDGDNNGGTNNGG
-440 ANPKNQALSGKA
+440 ADHKSEALSGVA
-452 LVQQLNSVLT
+452 LVQKLNSVLT
-462 RQFRLGF
+462 RQFRLAF
-469 LVEQL
+469 LIEQVEK
-474 ETDPDKLIRRGEQ
+474 DPEHAQ
-487 PKKDLEK
+487 
-494 AICRVEL
+494 CRVES
-501 SKTFTDGLGLPRPQI
+501 SKHFTDGLGLPRPEI
-516 TYSLSDYTKKGFKQ
+516 AYELSDYTKEGFKQ

-543 GATELTNLAP
+543 GATELTDLKP
-553 ELESG
+553 KLKPGS
-558 PQTVFEHDGE
+558 QTVFEYDGQN
-568 HYQFFGAGHL
+568 YAFYGAGHL

-583 MGTDSTNSVVN
+583 MGSDRRYSVVD

-604 LFLVGAGVFPTTGT
+604 LFLVGDGVFPSTGT

-637 SDLLKRTVQVQANQA
+637 SDLLKRTVQVQARDP
-652 WQSTG
+652 WQGTG

-675 TANPDSGM
+675 TANPGTGM
-683 VSAAGHPGLIAKP
+683 VGAAGHPGLTAKP
-696 GYTLSGQ
+696 GYTLPGQ
-703 PEGALIGRIG
+703 AEGALIGRIG
-713 NSGVPF
+713 TSGAPF

-729 GQQGELQLCI
+729 GQQAELQLCI
-739 NDDLDGRYGAGLSDN
+739 NDDLAGRYGAGLSDN
-754 QGSLSVEVRFGTV
+754 QGSLSVEVRFGSV

>member
-1 MSNLPTQN
+1 MSTLNTQN

-59 IAVLKSPES
+59 TAVLKAPES
-68 PYPPEQTEQTPA
+68 PYPPEQSKQTPA
-80 TQFAPRATIQ
+80 KQFAPRATIQ
-90 DLITASSTDPNKAQ
+90 DLITAGSDDKDKVQ
-104 KSYLVQQGEQL
+104 KSYLVQNGPQL

-143 RMRTAYNVG
+143 RMQTKYKVG

-166 CRAEEEMG
+166 CRAEEEMC
-174 VSADVASQTYLG
+174 VSADVASQSYLG
-186 VTFPQGYEYSM
+186 VTFPHGYQYSM
-197 HGIPPSLVDQGLG
+197 HGIPPSLVDQGVG
-210 KNVTGTVYQSPE
+210 KAINGTQYQGI
-222 KAPDDKPYP
+222 
-231 SVTLNVRQTPAGRNS
+231 TLNVRQTPAGRNS
-246 QSDNGRRVCAGNTSC
+246 QNDNGRRVCAGNTSC

-279 ALDTGNVRL
+279 ALDTGNVRI
-288 LYQSVASKVQVDA
+288 LYQCVASKVQVDA
-301 SGVTGIEYIQYQND
+301 NGVTGIDFIQYQNN
-315 GTRQNG
+315 GTQQNG
-321 VAQGKR
+321 TAQGKR

-337 PKLLLNSVGP
+337 PKLLLNSISP

-354 NSSEQVG
+354 NSSGQVG
-361 VGLSDHPVYLAWGL
+361 KSLADHPVYLAWGL

-396 MRDGAF
+396 MRDGPF

-420 STNDP
+420 SANDP
-425 YKTVCD
+425 YTTVCD
-431 FIDGTNNGG
+431 FIDGDNNGGTNNGG
-440 ANPKNQALSGKA
+440 ADHKSEALSGVA
-452 LVQQLNSVLT
+452 LVQKLNSVLT
-462 RQFRLGF
+462 RQFRLAF
-469 LVEQL
+469 LIEQVEK
-474 ETDPDKLIRRGEQ
+474 DPEHAQ
-487 PKKDLEK
+487 
-494 AICRVEL
+494 CRVES
-501 SKTFTDGLGLPRPQI
+501 SKHFTDGLGLPRPEI
-516 TYSLSDYTKKGFKQ
+516 AYELSDYTKEGFKQ

-543 GATELTNLAP
+543 GATELTDLKP
-553 ELESG
+553 KLKPGS
-558 PQTVFEHDGE
+558 QTVFEYDGQN
-568 HYQFFGAGHL
+568 YAFYGAGHL

-583 MGTDSTNSVVN
+583 MGSDRRYSVVD

-604 LFLVGAGVFPTTGT
+604 LFLVGDGVFPSTGT

-637 SDLLKRTVQVQANQA
+637 SDLLKRTVQVQARDP
-652 WQSTG
+652 WQGTG

-675 TANPDSGM
+675 TANPGTGM
-683 VSAAGHPGLIAKP
+683 VGAAGHPGLTAKP
-696 GYTLSGQ
+696 GYTLPGQ
-703 PEGALIGRIG
+703 AEGALIGRIG
-713 NSGVPF
+713 TSGAPF

-739 NDDLDGRYGAGLSDN
+739 NDDLAGRYGAGLSDN
-754 QGSLSVEVRFGTV
+754 QGSLSVEVRFGSV

>member
-1 MSNLPTQN
+1 MSTLNTQN

-59 IAVLKSPES
+59 TAVLKAPES

-80 TQFAPRATIQ
+80 KQFAPRATIQ
-90 DLITASSTDPNKAQ
+90 DLITAGSDDKDKVQ
-104 KSYLVQQGEQL
+104 KSYLVQNGPQL

-143 RMRTAYNVG
+143 RMQTKYKVG

-166 CRAEEEMG
+166 CRAEEEMC
-174 VSADVASQTYLG
+174 VSADVASQSYLG
-186 VTFPQGYEYSM
+186 VTFPQGHQYSM
-197 HGIPPSLVDQGLG
+197 HGIPPSLVDQGVG
-210 KNVTGTVYQSPE
+210 KAINGTQYQGF
-222 KAPDDKPYP
+222 
-231 SVTLNVRQTPAGRNS
+231 TLNVRQTPAGRNS
-246 QSDNGRRVCAGNTSC
+246 QNDNGRRVCAGNTSC

-279 ALDTGNVRL
+279 ALDTGNVRI
-288 LYQSVASKVQVDA
+288 LYQCVASKVQVDA
-301 SGVTGIEYIQYQND
+301 NGVTGIDFIQYQNN
-315 GTRQNG
+315 GTQQNG
-321 VAQGKR
+321 TAQGKR

-337 PKLLLNSVGP
+337 PKLLLNSISP

-354 NSSEQVG
+354 NSSGQVG
-361 VGLSDHPVYLAWGL
+361 KSLADHPVYLAWGL

-396 MRDGAF
+396 MRDGPF
-402 RSERAAWRIEI
+402 RCERAAWRIEI

-420 STNDP
+420 SANDP
-425 YKTVCD
+425 YTTVCD
-431 FIDGTNNGG
+431 FIDGDNNGGTNNGG
-440 ANPKNQALSGKA
+440 ADHKSEALSGVA
-452 LVQQLNSVLT
+452 LVQKLNSVLT
-462 RQFRLGF
+462 RQFRLAF
-469 LVEQL
+469 LIEQVEK
-474 ETDPDKLIRRGEQ
+474 DPEHAQ
-487 PKKDLEK
+487 
-494 AICRVEL
+494 CRVES
-501 SKTFTDGLGLPRPQI
+501 SKHFTDGLGLPRPEI
-516 TYSLSDYTKKGFKQ
+516 AYELSDYTKEGFKQ

-543 GATELTNLAP
+543 GATELTDLKP
-553 ELESG
+553 KLKPGS
-558 PQTVFEHDGE
+558 QTVFEYDGQN
-568 HYQFFGAGHL
+568 YAFYGAGHL

-583 MGTDSTNSVVN
+583 MGSDRRYSVVD

-604 LFLVGAGVFPTTGT
+604 LFLVGDGVFPSTGT

-637 SDLLKRTVQVQANQA
+637 SDLLKRTVQVQARDP
-652 WQSTG
+652 WQGTG

-675 TANPDSGM
+675 TANPGTGM
-683 VSAAGHPGLIAKP
+683 VGAAGHPGLTAKP
-696 GYTLSGQ
+696 GYTLPGQ
-703 PEGALIGRIG
+703 AEGALIGRIG
-713 NSGVPF
+713 TSGAPF

-739 NDDLDGRYGAGLSDN
+739 NDDLAGRYGAGLSDN
-754 QGSLSVEVRFGTV
+754 QGSLSVEVRFGSV

>member
-1 MSNLPTQN
+1 MSTLNTQN

-59 IAVLKSPES
+59 TAVLKAPES

-80 TQFAPRATIQ
+80 KQFAPRATIQ
-90 DLITASSTDPNKAQ
+90 DLITAGSDDKDKVQ
-104 KSYLVQQGEQL
+104 KSYLVQNGPQL

-143 RMRTAYNVG
+143 RMQTKYKVG

-166 CRAEEEMG
+166 CRAEEEMC
-174 VSADVASQTYLG
+174 VSADVASQSYLG
-186 VTFPQGYEYSM
+186 VTFPQGYQYSM
-197 HGIPPSLVDQGLG
+197 HGIPPSLVDQGVG
-210 KNVTGTVYQSPE
+210 KAINGTQYQGF
-222 KAPDDKPYP
+222 
-231 SVTLNVRQTPAGRNS
+231 TLNVRQTPAGRNS
-246 QSDNGRRVCAGNTSC
+246 QNDNGRRVCAGNTSC

-279 ALDTGNVRL
+279 ALDTGNVRI

-301 SGVTGIEYIQYQND
+301 NGVTGIDFIQYQNN
-315 GTRQNG
+315 GTQQNG
-321 VAQGKR
+321 TAQGKR

-337 PKLLLNSVGP
+337 PKLLLNSISP

-354 NSSEQVG
+354 NSSGQVG
-361 VGLSDHPVYLAWGL
+361 KSLADHPVYLAWGL

-402 RSERAAWRIEI
+402 RSTRAAWRIEI

-420 STNDP
+420 SANDP
-425 YKTVCD
+425 YTTVCD
-431 FIDGTNNGG
+431 FIDGDNNGGTNNGG
-440 ANPKNQALSGKA
+440 ADHKSEALSGVA
-452 LVQQLNSVLT
+452 LVQKLNSVLT
-462 RQFRLGF
+462 RQFRLAF
-469 LVEQL
+469 LIEQVEK
-474 ETDPDKLIRRGEQ
+474 DPEHAL
-487 PKKDLEK
+487 
-494 AICRVEL
+494 CRVES
-501 SKTFTDGLGLPRPQI
+501 SKHFTDGLGLPRPEI
-516 TYSLSDYTKKGFKQ
+516 AYELSDYTKEGFKQ

-543 GATELTNLAP
+543 GATELTDLKP
-553 ELESG
+553 KLKPGS
-558 PQTVFEHDGE
+558 QTVFEHGGQN
-568 HYQFFGAGHL
+568 YAFYGAGHL

-583 MGTDSTNSVVN
+583 MGSDRRYSVVD

-604 LFLVGAGVFPTTGT
+604 LFLVGDGVFPSTGT

-637 SDLLKRTVQVQANQA
+637 SDLLKRTVQVQARDP
-652 WQSTG
+652 WQGTG
-657 VQVNGQSWQLAVC
+657 VQINGQSWQLAVC

-675 TANPDSGM
+675 TANPGTGM
-683 VSAAGHPGLIAKP
+683 VGAAGHPGLTAKP
-696 GYTLSGQ
+696 GYTLPGQ
-703 PEGALIGRIG
+703 AEGALIGRIG
-713 NSGVPF
+713 ENGAPF
-719 LVGNQAQLPR
+719 LVGNQAKLPR

-739 NDDLDGRYGAGLSDN
+739 NDDLAGRYGAGLSDN
-754 QGSLSVEVRFGTV
+754 QGSLSVEVRFGSV

>member
-1 MSNLPTQN
+1 MNNLQTQN

-59 IAVLKSPES
+59 TAVLKSPES

-90 DLITASSTDPNKAQ
+90 DLITAGSTDPNKVQ
-104 KSYLVQQGEQL
+104 KSYLVQKGPQL

-174 VSADVASQTYLG
+174 VSANVASQTYLG
-186 VTFPQGYEYSM
+186 VTFPQSYEYSM
-197 HGIPPSLVDQGLG
+197 HGIPMSLVDQGLG

-222 KAPDDKPYP
+222 KAPDGKPYP
-231 SVTLNVRQTPAGRNS
+231 GVTLNVRQTPAGRNS

-279 ALDTGNVRL
+279 ALDTGNVRI
-288 LYQSVASKVQVDA
+288 LYQAVASQVQVD
-301 SGVTGIEYIQYQND
+301 SNGVTGIDFIQYQNN
-315 GTRQNG
+315 GPRQNG
-321 VAQGKR
+321 TAQGKR

-337 PKLLLNSVGP
+337 PKLLLNSIGP
-347 HSPNGVA
+347 NSPKGVA
-354 NSSEQVG
+354 NSSGQVG
-361 VGLSDHPVYLAWGL
+361 QALADHPVYLAWGL

-396 MRDGAF
+396 MRDGPF
-402 RSERAAWRIEI
+402 RSQRAAWRIEI

-420 STNDP
+420 SVNDP
-425 YKTVCD
+425 YTSVCD

-440 ANPKNQALSGKA
+440 ANPNKLALSGKM

-469 LVEQL
+469 LIEQVEK
-474 ETDPDKLIRRGEQ
+474 DPDNAL
-487 PKKDLEK
+487 
-494 AICRVEL
+494 CRVER
-501 SKTFTDGLGLPRPQI
+501 TMEFTDGLGLPRPQI
-516 TYSLSDYTKKGFKQ
+516 TYELSDYTKEGFKQ
-530 ARLAATHIITKLM
+530 ARLAATHIITELM
-543 GATELTNLAP
+543 GATELTDLNP
-553 ELESG
+553 KIEPGS
-558 PQTVFEHDGE
+558 QTVFNYDGQN
-568 HYQFFGAGHL
+568 YAFFGAGHL

-583 MGTDSTNSVVN
+583 MGSDRTKSVVD

-604 LFLVGAGVFPTTGT
+604 LFLVGDGVFPATGT

-652 WQSTG
+652 WQGTG
-657 VQVNGQSWQLAVC
+657 VQVNGQNWQLAMC

-675 TANPDSGM
+675 TANPATGM
-683 VSAAGHPGLIAKP
+683 VSAAGNPGLIAKP
-696 GYTLSGQ
+696 GYALPGQ

-719 LVGNQAQLPR
+719 LVGNKAQLPR
-729 GQQGELQLCI
+729 AQQGELQLCI
-739 NDDLDGRYGAGLSDN
+739 NDDLDGHYGAGLSDN
-754 QGSLSVEVRFGTV
+754 LGSLSVEVRFGTV

>member
-1 MSNLPTQN
+1 MSTLNTQN

-59 IAVLKSPES
+59 TAVLKAPES

-80 TQFAPRATIQ
+80 KQFAPRATIQ
-90 DLITASSTDPNKAQ
+90 DLITAGSDDKDKVQ
-104 KSYLVQQGEQL
+104 KSYLVQNGPQL

-143 RMRTAYNVG
+143 RMQTKYKVG

-166 CRAEEEMG
+166 CRAEEEMC
-174 VSADVASQTYLG
+174 VSADVASQSYLG
-186 VTFPQGYEYSM
+186 VTFPQGYQYSM
-197 HGIPPSLVDQGLG
+197 HGIPPSLVDQGVG
-210 KNVTGTVYQSPE
+210 KAINGTQYQGF
-222 KAPDDKPYP
+222 
-231 SVTLNVRQTPAGRNS
+231 TLNVRQTPAGRNS
-246 QSDNGRRVCAGNTSC
+246 QNDNGRRVCAGNTSC

-279 ALDTGNVRL
+279 ALDTGNVRI
-288 LYQSVASKVQVDA
+288 LYQCVASKVQVDA
-301 SGVTGIEYIQYQND
+301 NGVTGIDFIQYQNN
-315 GTRQNG
+315 GTQQNG
-321 VAQGKR
+321 TAQGKR

-337 PKLLLNSVGP
+337 PKLLLNSISP
-347 HSPNGVA
+347 HSPKGVA
-354 NSSEQVG
+354 NSSGQVG
-361 VGLSDHPVYLAWGL
+361 KSLADHPVYLAWGL

-402 RSERAAWRIEI
+402 RSTRAAWRIEI

-420 STNDP
+420 SANDP
-425 YKTVCD
+425 YTTVCD
-431 FIDGTNNGG
+431 FIDGDNNGGTNNGG
-440 ANPKNQALSGKA
+440 ADHKSEALSGVA
-452 LVQQLNSVLT
+452 LVQKLNSVLT
-462 RQFRLGF
+462 RQFRLAF
-469 LVEQL
+469 LIEQVEK
-474 ETDPDKLIRRGEQ
+474 DPEHALCQ
-487 PKKDLEK
+487 
-494 AICRVEL
+494 VES
-501 SKTFTDGLGLPRPQI
+501 SKHFTDGLGLPRPEI
-516 TYSLSDYTKKGFKQ
+516 AYELSDYTKEGFKQ

-543 GATELTNLAP
+543 GATELTDLNP
-553 ELESG
+553 ELKPGS
-558 PQTVFEHDGE
+558 QTVFEHGGQN
-568 HYQFFGAGHL
+568 YAFYGAGHL

-583 MGTDSTNSVVN
+583 MGSDRNKSVVD

-604 LFLVGAGVFPTTGT
+604 LFLVGDGVFPSTGT

-637 SDLLKRTVQVQANQA
+637 SDLLKRTVQVQARDP
-652 WQSTG
+652 WQGTG
-657 VQVNGQSWQLAVC
+657 VQINGQSWQLAVC

-675 TANPDSGM
+675 TANPGTGM
-683 VSAAGHPGLIAKP
+683 VGAAGHPGLTAKP
-696 GYTLSGQ
+696 GYTLPGQ
-703 PEGALIGRIG
+703 AEGALIGRIG
-713 NSGVPF
+713 TSGAPF

-739 NDDLDGRYGAGLSDN
+739 NDDLAGRYGAGLSDN
-754 QGSLSVEVRFGTV
+754 KGSLSVEVRFGTV